1 MILKFKT
8 KSEGQ
13 LADSLIINYNPNDT
27 FFEFVSRLFY
37 DCSKT
42 KPENVDFFIS
52 RKVPYPQILRDSKTL
67 VIVPMPKIIK
77 DGGCVFEG
85 YLFEDSEADRRNLWA
100 LFLASIYNLAAHC
113 TVSQYHIYDQWQKD
127 KTREVCWR
135 VIDFIEDVA
144 AEKYLSF
151 INPNAAEKIQKIK
164 DVLHSLNT
172 QEETLP
178 RKSSVLKN
186 YFIRYYGDGEH
197 KQKIEEIR
205 KQISIKSGQGLNR
218 QKEEMLTLANVLY
231 QKKDFL
237 PKFTMPF
244 CEHHDEH
251 MVRKYHLK
259 KNKMNFTLDGNFVNM
274 ISILDELWLTEETRR
289 QRILSSCQKHLK
301 GLEFDEVVIPTGNI
315 HNYLKMKTKNK
326 LLIKNIRN
334 QIRLVNNIIDD
345 PSIQRLG
352 YVNLQYAIQAI
363 ASESKTTDI
372 FDRDEDRRSEE
383 AWVIL
388 IDNSA
393 SMHLKLNKMTEFALC
408 VAESADELTGR
419 ADAWGFYAFDSRFL
433 ILKDFQ
439 ERFNQDVKARL
450 GDLKSGGLSFIPD
463 AIKLAGRLLI
473 DSPQE
478 RKYIFVITDGH
489 TSGYENMEKALSAA
503 VKELEMSGITILW
516 IGPSKYISTHFRNS
530 VSDYDMK
537 KLISRFISAYR
548 SVAT

>member
-1 MILKFKT
+1 
-8 KSEGQ
+8 
-13 LADSLIINYNPNDT
+13 LIINYNPNDT

-42 KPENVDFFIS
+42 KPENVEFFIS
-52 RKVPYPQILRDSKTL
+52 RKVPYPQILRDFKTF

-77 DGGCVFEG
+77 DRGCAFEG

-135 VIDFIEDVA
+135 VIDFIEDIA
-144 AEKYLSF
+144 AEKYLFS
-151 INPNAAEKIQKIK
+151 INPNAAENIQKIK
-164 DVLHSLNT
+164 DVLHSLYT

-178 RKSSVLKN
+178 GKSSMLKN
-186 YFIRYYGDGEH
+186 SFIRYYGGEEH

-205 KQISIKSGQGLNR
+205 KQISIKSGQELNR

-244 CEHHDEH
+244 CEHYDEQ
-251 MVRKYHLK
+251 MVMEYHLK
-259 KNKMNFTLDGNFVNM
+259 KNKMNFTLDGDFVN
-274 ISILDELWLTEETRR
+274 IIPILDDLWQTEETRR
-289 QRILSSCQKHLK
+289 QRILSSYQKQLK
-301 GLEFDEVVIPTGNI
+301 GLKFDEVVIPAGNI
-315 HNYLKMKTKNK
+315 RNYLKMKIKNK

-334 QIRLVNNIIDD
+334 QIRLVNNTIDD
-345 PSIQRLG
+345 PTIQEVG
-352 YVNLQYAIQAI
+352 YVDLQYAIQAI

-372 FDRDEDRRSEE
+372 FDRDVYKRSEE

-393 SMHLKLNKMTEFALC
+393 SMNLKLDKIREFALC

-419 ADAWGFYAFDSRFL
+419 SDAWGLYAFDSRFS

-473 DSPQE
+473 ADPRE

-516 IGPSKYISTHFRNS
+516 IGPSKDISRHFRNS
-530 VSDYDMK
+530 VPGYDMK
-537 KLISRFISAYR
+537 KLISRFISTYR
-548 SVAT
+548 NVASGEL